1 MKIDFSPLCKKKLAL
16 LKTKNLALFNKTTK
30 QLKLFQ
36 LQPDHPSLRLHK
48 LSGKLEDT
56 WSISITRAVRM
67 VFYYRIVLK
76 EKRAV
81 FISIGTHDDVYK

>member
-1 MKIDFSPLCKKKLAL
+1 MNIDFSPVCKKRLAS
-16 LKTKNLALFNKTTK
+16 LKKKNLALFNKTTK

-36 LQPDHPSLRLHK
+36 LQPNHPSLRLHK

-56 WSISITRAVRM
+56 WSISITRSVRM
-67 VFYYRIVLK
+67 VFYYRILHE

-81 FISIGTHDDVYK
+81 FISLGTHDEVYN